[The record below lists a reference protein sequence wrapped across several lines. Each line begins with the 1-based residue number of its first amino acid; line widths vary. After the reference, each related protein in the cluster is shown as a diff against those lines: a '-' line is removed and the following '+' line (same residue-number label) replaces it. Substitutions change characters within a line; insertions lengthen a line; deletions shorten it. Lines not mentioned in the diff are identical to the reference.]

1 MQNLRDLGVTPKQK
15 YILEFIQ
22 DFVSDCKNDKTI
34 RNISMLM
41 MDKLGIS
48 PYDFTKQLDTSP
60 QNFYRIKKAFEEKG
74 SDGIA
79 EKSNAG
85 GKPVKITSDIE
96 KAVIKTF
103 IGPLVNDG
111 IYLTDQEIYKR
122 LSPEVKE
129 KVGIRTIQ
137 DIRQEHGLVNLK
149 SSCKKNTM

>member
-1 MQNLRDLGVTPKQK
+1 LKKGEVKMQNLKDLGVTPKQK

-48 PYDFTKQLDTSP
+48 PYDFAKQLDTSP
-60 QNFYRIKKAFEEKG
+60 IG
-74 SDGIA
+74 S
-79 EKSNAG
+79 
-85 GKPVKITSDIE
+85 
-96 KAVIKTF
+96 
-103 IGPLVNDG
+103 LVNDS
-111 IYLTDQEIYKR
+111 IYLTDQEVYER
-122 LSPEVKE
+122 LRPEVKE

-149 SSCKKNTM
+149 STRKQLKPAAIC